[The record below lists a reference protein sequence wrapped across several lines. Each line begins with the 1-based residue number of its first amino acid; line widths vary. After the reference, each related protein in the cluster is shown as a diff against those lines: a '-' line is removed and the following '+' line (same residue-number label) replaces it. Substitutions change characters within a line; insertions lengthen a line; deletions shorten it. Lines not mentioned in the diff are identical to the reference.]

1 MAVFRPSCATDGAPN
16 EARPERGRSISQ
28 QMGCGSSVPVVAEQ
42 ERAKQAHDSVVMKL
56 TETQLEEFRETF
68 NAFDLDGG
76 GSIDN
81 DELGDLMKTL
91 GQEATEAELEK
102 MIKLADAD
110 GSGDIDFEEFV
121 TLIAHKMKDDD
132 GALKEEKLKQAFR
145 VFDTDNSGFIDA
157 AEMRRMMI
165 NLGENISMSQVNEI
179 LAHFDDNGD
188 GQISP
193 DEVRAAHPRPPSALA
208 LAACVRASYRAQTLL
223 SLPQFASALVQ
234 QKLFGTAAL
243 KPQSPR
249 TPGKSPAKKS

>member
-1 MAVFRPSCATDGAPN
+1 
-16 EARPERGRSISQ
+16 
-28 QMGCGSSVPVVAEQ
+28 MGCGSSVPVVAEQ

-193 DEVRAAHPRPPSALA
+193 DEVLPRPPSALA
-208 LAACVRASYRAQTLL
+208 LAACVRASYRAQNPL